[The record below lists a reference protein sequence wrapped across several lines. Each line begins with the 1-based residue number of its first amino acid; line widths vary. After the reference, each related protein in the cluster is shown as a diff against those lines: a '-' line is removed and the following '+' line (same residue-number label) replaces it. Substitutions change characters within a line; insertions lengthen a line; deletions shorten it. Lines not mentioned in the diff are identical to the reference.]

1 MDTAVR
7 KKIAFTYALWGSLVL
22 GLALVV
28 LAYFLTSSIPQWAA
42 LIAAVAETWLGP
54 IFIKRI
60 LRLRKHAN
68 ASHVSSWV
76 GFASFVGGP

>member
-7 KKIAFTYALWGSLVL
+7 KKIAFTYVLWGSLVL

-42 LIAAVAETWLGP
+42 LIGQSLKPG
-54 IFIKRI
+54 
-60 LRLRKHAN
+60 
-68 ASHVSSWV
+68 WV
-76 GFASFVGGP
+76 LFS

>member
-7 KKIAFTYALWGSLVL
+7 KKIAFTYVLWGSLVL

-42 LIAAVAETWLGP
+42 LIAAVAKTWLGP

-60 LRLRKHAN
+60 LRLR
-68 ASHVSSWV
+68 STQLR
-76 GFASFVGGP
+76 